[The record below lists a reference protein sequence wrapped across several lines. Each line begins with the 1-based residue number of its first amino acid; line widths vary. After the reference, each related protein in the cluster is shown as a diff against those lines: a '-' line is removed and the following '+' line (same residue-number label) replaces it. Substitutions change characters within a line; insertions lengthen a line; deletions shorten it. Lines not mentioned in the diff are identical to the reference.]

1 MSSLLWKVFCCSFHE
16 NVYWVEFPHARNEV
30 ALNSWHTRV
39 LCLETAM
46 VVNSYHRESLV
57 FYMEAIEHLKDNVF
71 RPSQL
76 SQETFVGLYVIKRVN
91 NCLYGTFYK
100 YPFSAFYVSP
110 KYWTFCSESQRRF
123 RAFPRTAGWQDRTQG
138 LAKVSW
144 GTRRQK

>member
-1 MSSLLWKVFCCSFHE
+1 
-16 NVYWVEFPHARNEV
+16 
-30 ALNSWHTRV
+30 
-39 LCLETAM
+39 M

-76 SQETFVGLYVIKRVN
+76 FQETFVGLYVIKGVN

-110 KYWTFCSESQRRF
+110 KY
-123 RAFPRTAGWQDRTQG
+123 
-138 LAKVSW
+138 
-144 GTRRQK
+144 